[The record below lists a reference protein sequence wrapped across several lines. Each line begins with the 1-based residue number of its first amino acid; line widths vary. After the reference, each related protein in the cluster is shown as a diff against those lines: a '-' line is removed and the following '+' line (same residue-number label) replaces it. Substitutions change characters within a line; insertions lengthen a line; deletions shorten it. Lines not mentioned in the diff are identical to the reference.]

1 MAKQGLKY
9 GGLSKRDSYEG
20 LIDYLDN
27 KQEKLKLPDREA
39 KFVRDSPQYQSL
51 LNEGFLEVEKQQIH
65 QIKAEQE
72 EHAVI
77 RTANDTHET
86 AKEVRVVSSQTDKPL
101 SVPTTRAQSSQA
113 RIETK
118 TSYSQSAPASV
129 KSTGSQSTP
138 KETKS
143 TSSQSAQIFDMTLGE
158 NLTKAK
164 QEIESV
170 ENTTHQNKQQ
180 QLQNI
185 VRMVDH
191 NLKNVITPNSTIDFA
206 HSIAAKG
213 VSSLMKMGSVA
224 FRGMEQL
231 SASSSSSP
239 AGQPQYS
246 SLLLGDGRGKQDWY
260 TMNPQQLNLGD
271 KPKLI
276 PITFNPNPKV
286 PAGKSKAME
295 IDDAVTKSKP
305 KAKPKPKAMTVAEQ
319 DLFDE
324 IDKNTD
330 PKPKT
335 KAKPKPQ
342 PSTSS
347 SSKQT
352 YTAPTTPAPS
362 KQPVINK
369 ILKPKPAAP
378 TTTGTQI
385 SPSKIGI
392 QKLREELEN
401 AKNKGKLS
409 VSDTST
415 YMKHYDDWKG
425 AKKDKAKKDEHLKG
439 LRELY
444 KRVLYKK

>member
-1 MAKQGLKY
+1 MAKQGVKY
-9 GGLSKRDSYEG
+9 AGLHKRDSYEG
-20 LIDYLDN
+20 LIDYLEN

-51 LNEGFLEVEKQQIH
+51 LNEGFLEVEKQQIN

-77 RTANDTHET
+77 RTASDTNET

-101 SVPTTRAQSSQA
+101 VKQQS
-113 RIETK
+113 
-118 TSYSQSAPASV
+118 TSAGQFRSV
-129 KSTGSQSTP
+129 KYTTATQSQTTP
-138 KETKS
+138 TETKS
-143 TSSQSAQIFDMTLGE
+143 TSSQSSPQIFDMALGD

-180 QLQNI
+180 QIQNI

-191 NLKNVITPNSTIDFA
+191 NLRNVISPNATIDFA
-206 HSIAAKG
+206 HSIASKG
-213 VSSLMKMGSVA
+213 VSSLMKIGSVA

-231 SASSSSSP
+231 SASSS
-239 AGQPQYS
+239 QEPQYS
-246 SLLLGDGRGKQDWY
+246 SLLLGDGRGKQDFY
-260 TMNPQQLNLGD
+260 TMNPLQLNLGD
-271 KPKLI
+271 KPQLI
-276 PITFNPNPKV
+276 PISFNPNLKPKQ
-286 PAGKSKAME
+286 KSKAME

-305 KAKPKPKAMTVAEQ
+305 KAKPKPKSMTVAEQ

-335 KAKPKPQ
+335 KAKAKPST
-342 PSTSS
+342 STSS
-347 SSKQT
+347 SSKQP
-352 YTAPTTPAPS
+352 YTAPTTPSPA
-362 KQPVINK
+362 KQPVKNK
-369 ILKPKPAAP
+369 ILKTKPATP
-378 TTTGTQI
+378 VTTGTQI
-385 SPSKIGI
+385 PPSKIGI

-415 YMKHYDDWKG
+415 YMKHYDDWKSSKG
-425 AKKDKAKKDEHLKG
+425 DKAKKDEHLKG
-439 LRELY
+439 LRDLY
-444 KRVLYKK
+444 KQLLYKK

>member
-1 MAKQGLKY
+1 MAKQGVKY
-9 GGLSKRDSYEG
+9 AGLHKRDSYEG
-20 LIDYLDN
+20 LIDYLEN

-51 LNEGFLEVEKQQIH
+51 LNEGFLEVEKQQIN

-77 RTANDTHET
+77 RTASDTNET

-101 SVPTTRAQSSQA
+101 VKQQS
-113 RIETK
+113 
-118 TSYSQSAPASV
+118 TSAGQFRSV
-129 KSTGSQSTP
+129 KYTTATQSQTTP
-138 KETKS
+138 TETKS
-143 TSSQSAQIFDMTLGE
+143 TSSQSSPQIFDMALGD

-180 QLQNI
+180 QIQNI

-191 NLKNVITPNSTIDFA
+191 NLRNVISPNATIDFA
-206 HSIAAKG
+206 HSIASKG
-213 VSSLMKMGSVA
+213 VSSLMKIGSVA

-231 SASSSSSP
+231 SASSS
-239 AGQPQYS
+239 QEPQYS
-246 SLLLGDGRGKQDWY
+246 SLLLGDGRGKQDFY
-260 TMNPQQLNLGD
+260 TMNPLQLNLGD
-271 KPKLI
+271 KPQLI
-276 PITFNPNPKV
+276 PISLNPNLKPKQ
-286 PAGKSKAME
+286 KSKAME

-305 KAKPKPKAMTVAEQ
+305 KAKPKPKSMTVAEQ

-330 PKPKT
+330 SKPKT
-335 KAKPKPQ
+335 KAKAKPST
-342 PSTSS
+342 STSS
-347 SSKQT
+347 SSKQP
-352 YTAPTTPAPS
+352 YTAPTTPSPA
-362 KQPVINK
+362 KQPVKNK
-369 ILKPKPAAP
+369 ILKTKPATP
-378 TTTGTQI
+378 VTTGTQI
-385 SPSKIGI
+385 PPSKIGI

-415 YMKHYDDWKG
+415 YMKHYDDWKSSKG
-425 AKKDKAKKDEHLKG
+425 DKAKKDEHLKG

-444 KRVLYKK
+444 KQVLYKK

>member
-1 MAKQGLKY
+1 
-9 GGLSKRDSYEG
+9 
-20 LIDYLDN
+20 
-27 KQEKLKLPDREA
+27 
-39 KFVRDSPQYQSL
+39 

-260 TMNPQQLNLGD
+260 TMNPPQLHLGD
-271 KPKLI
+271 TPKLI
-276 PITFNPNPKV
+276 PISFNPKAKTRKTIDEEYDDLMADV
-286 PAGKSKAME
+286 GKSQ
-295 IDDAVTKSKP
+295 TKSKP
-305 KAKPKPKAMTVAEQ
+305 KAKPKPKSMTVAEQ

-369 ILKPKPAAP
+369 ILKTKPA
-378 TTTGTQI
+378 TTGTQI

>member
-1 MAKQGLKY
+1 MAKQGVKY
-9 GGLSKRDSYEG
+9 AGLHKRDSYEG
-20 LIDYLDN
+20 LIDYLEN
-27 KQEKLKLPDREA
+27 KQDKLKLPDREA

-51 LNEGFLEVEKQQIH
+51 LNEGFLEVEKQQIN

-77 RTANDTHET
+77 RTASDTNET

-101 SVPTTRAQSSQA
+101 VKQQS
-113 RIETK
+113 
-118 TSYSQSAPASV
+118 TSAGQFRSV
-129 KSTGSQSTP
+129 KYTTATQSQTTP
-138 KETKS
+138 TETKS
-143 TSSQSAQIFDMTLGE
+143 TSSQSSPQIFDMALGE

-180 QLQNI
+180 QIQNI

-191 NLKNVITPNSTIDFA
+191 NLRNVISPNATIDFA
-206 HSIAAKG
+206 HSIASKG
-213 VSSLMKMGSVA
+213 VSSLMKIGSVA

-231 SASSSSSP
+231 SASSS
-239 AGQPQYS
+239 QEPQYS
-246 SLLLGDGRGKQDWY
+246 SLLLGDGRGKQDFY
-260 TMNPQQLNLGD
+260 TMNPLQLNLGD
-271 KPKLI
+271 KPQLI
-276 PITFNPNPKV
+276 PISFNPNLKPKQ
-286 PAGKSKAME
+286 KSKAME

-305 KAKPKPKAMTVAEQ
+305 KAKPKPKSMTVAEQ

-335 KAKPKPQ
+335 KAKAKPST
-342 PSTSS
+342 STSS
-347 SSKQT
+347 SSKQP
-352 YTAPTTPAPS
+352 YTTPTTPSPA
-362 KQPVINK
+362 KQPVKNK
-369 ILKPKPAAP
+369 ILKTKPATP
-378 TTTGTQI
+378 VTTGTQI
-385 SPSKIGI
+385 PPSKIGI

-415 YMKHYDDWKG
+415 YMKHYDDWKSSKG
-425 AKKDKAKKDEHLKG
+425 DKAKKDEHLKG

-444 KRVLYKK
+444 KQLLYKK

>member
-1 MAKQGLKY
+1 MAKQGVKY
-9 GGLSKRDSYEG
+9 AGLHKRDSYEG
-20 LIDYLDN
+20 LIDYLEN

-51 LNEGFLEVEKQQIH
+51 LNEGFLEVEKQQIN

-77 RTANDTHET
+77 RTASDTNET

-101 SVPTTRAQSSQA
+101 VKQQS
-113 RIETK
+113 
-118 TSYSQSAPASV
+118 TSAGQFRSV
-129 KSTGSQSTP
+129 KYTTATQSQTTP
-138 KETKS
+138 TETKS
-143 TSSQSAQIFDMTLGE
+143 TSSQSSPQIFDMALGD

-170 ENTTHQNKQQ
+170 ENTTRQNKQQ
-180 QLQNI
+180 QVQNI

-191 NLKNVITPNSTIDFA
+191 NLRNVISPNATIDFA
-206 HSIAAKG
+206 HSIASKG
-213 VSSLMKMGSVA
+213 VSSLMKIGSVA

-231 SASSSSSP
+231 SASSS
-239 AGQPQYS
+239 QEPQYS
-246 SLLLGDGRGKQDWY
+246 SLLLGDGRGKQDFY
-260 TMNPQQLNLGD
+260 TMNPLQLNLGD
-271 KPKLI
+271 KPQLI
-276 PITFNPNPKV
+276 PISFNPNLKPKQ
-286 PAGKSKAME
+286 KSKAME

-305 KAKPKPKAMTVAEQ
+305 KAKPKPKSMTVAEQ

-335 KAKPKPQ
+335 KAKAKPST
-342 PSTSS
+342 STSS
-347 SSKQT
+347 SSKQP
-352 YTAPTTPAPS
+352 YTAPTTPSPA
-362 KQPVINK
+362 KQPVKNK
-369 ILKPKPAAP
+369 ILKTKPATP
-378 TTTGTQI
+378 VTTGTQI
-385 SPSKIGI
+385 PPSKIGI

-415 YMKHYDDWKG
+415 YMKHYDDWKSSKG
-425 AKKDKAKKDEHLKG
+425 DKAKKDEHLKG

-444 KRVLYKK
+444 KQLLYKK

>member
-1 MAKQGLKY
+1 MAKPGLKY

-20 LIDYLDN
+20 LIDYLEN
-27 KQEKLKLPDREA
+27 KQDKLKLPDREA

-51 LNEGFLEVEKQQIH
+51 LNEGFLEVEKQQIN
-65 QIKAEQE
+65 QIKSEQE

-191 NLKNVITPNSTIDFA
+191 NLRNVVSPNSTIDFA
-206 HSIAAKG
+206 HSIASKG
-213 VSSLMKMGSVA
+213 VSGLMRIGSVA

-231 SASSSSSP
+231 SASSS
-239 AGQPQYS
+239 QEPQYS
-246 SLLLGDGRGKQDWY
+246 SLLLGDGRGRQDWY

-271 KPKLI
+271 KPNLI
-276 PITFNPNPKV
+276 PISFNPNPKV
-286 PAGKSKAME
+286 PAGKSKTME

-305 KAKPKPKAMTVAEQ
+305 KGKPKPKSMTVAEQ

-330 PKPKT
+330 PKPKPKT
-335 KAKPKPQ
+335 KPKPQ
-342 PSTSS
+342 PSSSASS
-347 SSKQT
+347 SSKQP
-352 YTAPTTPAPS
+352 YTSPTTPASP
-362 KQPVINK
+362 KPPVKNK
-369 ILKPKPAAP
+369 ILKTKPATP
-378 TTTGTQI
+378 ITTGTQI
-385 SPSKIGI
+385 PPSKIGI
-392 QKLREELEN
+392 QKLKEELEN
-401 AKNKGKLS
+401 AKNKGKLN

-415 YMKHYDDWKG
+415 YMKHYDDWKSS
-425 AKKDKAKKDEHLKG
+425 KNDKAKKDEHLKG

>member
-1 MAKQGLKY
+1 MAKQGVKY
-9 GGLSKRDSYEG
+9 AGLHKRDSYEG
-20 LIDYLDN
+20 LIDYLEN
-27 KQEKLKLPDREA
+27 KQDKLKLPDREA

-51 LNEGFLEVEKQQIH
+51 LNEGFLEVEKQQIN

-77 RTANDTHET
+77 RTASDTNET

-101 SVPTTRAQSSQA
+101 VKQQS
-113 RIETK
+113 
-118 TSYSQSAPASV
+118 TSAGQFRSV
-129 KSTGSQSTP
+129 KYTTATQSQTTP
-138 KETKS
+138 TETKS
-143 TSSQSAQIFDMTLGE
+143 TSSQSSPQIFDMALGE

-180 QLQNI
+180 QIQNI

-191 NLKNVITPNSTIDFA
+191 NLRNVISPNATIDFA
-206 HSIAAKG
+206 HSIASKG
-213 VSSLMKMGSVA
+213 VSSLMKIGSVA

-231 SASSSSSP
+231 SASSS
-239 AGQPQYS
+239 QEPQYS
-246 SLLLGDGRGKQDWY
+246 SLLLGDGRGKQDFY
-260 TMNPQQLNLGD
+260 TMNPLQLNLGD
-271 KPKLI
+271 KPQLI
-276 PITFNPNPKV
+276 PISFNPNLKPKQ
-286 PAGKSKAME
+286 KSKAME

-305 KAKPKPKAMTVAEQ
+305 KAKPKPKSMTVAEQ

-335 KAKPKPQ
+335 KAKAKPST
-342 PSTSS
+342 STSS
-347 SSKQT
+347 SSKQP
-352 YTAPTTPAPS
+352 YTAPTTPSPA
-362 KQPVINK
+362 KQPVKNK
-369 ILKPKPAAP
+369 ILKTKPTTP
-378 TTTGTQI
+378 VTTGTQI
-385 SPSKIGI
+385 PPSKIGI

-415 YMKHYDDWKG
+415 YMKHYDDWKSSKG
-425 AKKDKAKKDEHLKG
+425 DKAKKDEHLKG

-444 KRVLYKK
+444 KQLLYKK

>member
-1 MAKQGLKY
+1 MAKQGVKY
-9 GGLSKRDSYEG
+9 AGLHKRDSYEG
-20 LIDYLDN
+20 LIDYLEN
-27 KQEKLKLPDREA
+27 KQDKLKLPDREA

-51 LNEGFLEVEKQQIH
+51 LNEGFLEVEKQQIN

-77 RTANDTHET
+77 RTASDTNET

-101 SVPTTRAQSSQA
+101 VKQQS
-113 RIETK
+113 
-118 TSYSQSAPASV
+118 TSAGQFRSV
-129 KSTGSQSTP
+129 KYTTATQSQTTP
-138 KETKS
+138 TETKS
-143 TSSQSAQIFDMTLGE
+143 TSSQSSPQIFDMALGD

-180 QLQNI
+180 QIQNI

-191 NLKNVITPNSTIDFA
+191 NLRNVISPNATIDFA
-206 HSIAAKG
+206 HSIASKG
-213 VSSLMKMGSVA
+213 VSSLMKIGSVA

-231 SASSSSSP
+231 SASSS
-239 AGQPQYS
+239 QEPQYS
-246 SLLLGDGRGKQDWY
+246 SLLLGDGRGKQDFY
-260 TMNPQQLNLGD
+260 TMNPLQLNLGD
-271 KPKLI
+271 KPQLI
-276 PITFNPNPKV
+276 PISFNPNLKPKQ
-286 PAGKSKAME
+286 KSKAME

-305 KAKPKPKAMTVAEQ
+305 KAKPKPKSMTVAEQ

-335 KAKPKPQ
+335 KAKAKPST
-342 PSTSS
+342 STSS
-347 SSKQT
+347 SSKQP
-352 YTAPTTPAPS
+352 YTTPTTPSPA
-362 KQPVINK
+362 KQPVKNK
-369 ILKPKPAAP
+369 ILKTKPATP
-378 TTTGTQI
+378 VTTGTQI
-385 SPSKIGI
+385 PPSKIGI

-415 YMKHYDDWKG
+415 YMKHYDDWKSSKG
-425 AKKDKAKKDEHLKG
+425 DKAKKDEHLKG
-439 LRELY
+439 LRDLY
-444 KRVLYKK
+444 KQLLYKK

>member
-1 MAKQGLKY
+1 MAKPGLKY

-51 LNEGFLEVEKQQIH
+51 LNEGFLEVEKQQIN
-65 QIKAEQE
+65 QIKSEQE

-77 RTANDTHET
+77 RTASDTNET

-101 SVPTTRAQSSQA
+101 VKPTREQSTSAGQFRNVIYTTETPSQ
-113 RIETK
+113 T
-118 TSYSQSAPASV
+118 
-129 KSTGSQSTP
+129 TP

-143 TSSQSAQIFDMTLGE
+143 ASSQSPQIFDMALGE

-191 NLKNVITPNSTIDFA
+191 NLRNVVSPNSTIDFA
-206 HSIAAKG
+206 HSIASKG
-213 VSSLMKMGSVA
+213 VSGLMRIGSVA

-231 SASSSSSP
+231 SASSS
-239 AGQPQYS
+239 QEPQYS
-246 SLLLGDGRGKQDWY
+246 SLLLGDGRGRQDWY

-271 KPKLI
+271 KAGTPKLI
-276 PITFNPNPKV
+276 PISFNPNPKV
-286 PAGKSKAME
+286 PAGKSKTME

-305 KAKPKPKAMTVAEQ
+305 KGKPKPKSMTVAEQ

-330 PKPKT
+330 PKPKPKT
-335 KAKPKPQ
+335 KPKPQ
-342 PSTSS
+342 PSSSASS
-347 SSKQT
+347 SSKQP
-352 YTAPTTPAPS
+352 YTSPTTPASP
-362 KQPVINK
+362 KPPVKNK
-369 ILKPKPAAP
+369 ILKTKPATP
-378 TTTGTQI
+378 ITTGTQI
-385 SPSKIGI
+385 PPSKIGI
-392 QKLREELEN
+392 QKLKEELEN
-401 AKNKGKLS
+401 AKNKGKLN

-415 YMKHYDDWKG
+415 YMKHYDDWKSS
-425 AKKDKAKKDEHLKG
+425 KNDKAKKDEHLKG

>member
-1 MAKQGLKY
+1 MAKQGVKY
-9 GGLSKRDSYEG
+9 AGLHKRDSYEG
-20 LIDYLDN
+20 LIDYLEN
-27 KQEKLKLPDREA
+27 KQDKLKLPDREA

-51 LNEGFLEVEKQQIH
+51 LNEGFLEVEKQQIN

-77 RTANDTHET
+77 RTASDTNET

-101 SVPTTRAQSSQA
+101 VKQQS
-113 RIETK
+113 
-118 TSYSQSAPASV
+118 TSAGQFRSV
-129 KSTGSQSTP
+129 KYTTATQSQTTP
-138 KETKS
+138 TETKS
-143 TSSQSAQIFDMTLGE
+143 TSSQSSPQIFDMALGE

-180 QLQNI
+180 QIQNI

-191 NLKNVITPNSTIDFA
+191 NLRNVISPNATIDFA
-206 HSIAAKG
+206 HSIASKG
-213 VSSLMKMGSVA
+213 VSSLMKIGSVA
-224 FRGMEQL
+224 FRGLEQL
-231 SASSSSSP
+231 SASSS
-239 AGQPQYS
+239 QEPQYS
-246 SLLLGDGRGKQDWY
+246 SLLLGDGRGKQDFY
-260 TMNPQQLNLGD
+260 TMNPLQLNLGD
-271 KPKLI
+271 KPQLI
-276 PITFNPNPKV
+276 PISFNPNLKPKQ
-286 PAGKSKAME
+286 KSKAME

-305 KAKPKPKAMTVAEQ
+305 KAKPKPKSMTVAEQ

-330 PKPKT
+330 SKPKT
-335 KAKPKPQ
+335 KAKAKPST
-342 PSTSS
+342 STSS
-347 SSKQT
+347 SSKQP
-352 YTAPTTPAPS
+352 YTAPAKPSPS

-369 ILKPKPAAP
+369 ILKTKPATHP
-378 TTTGTQI
+378 VGPTTGTQI
-385 SPSKIGI
+385 PPSKIGI

-415 YMKHYDDWKG
+415 YMKHYDDWKSSKG
-425 AKKDKAKKDEHLKG
+425 DKAKKDEHLKG

-444 KRVLYKK
+444 KQLLYKK

>member
-1 MAKQGLKY
+1 MAKQGVKY
-9 GGLSKRDSYEG
+9 AGLHKRDSYEG
-20 LIDYLDN
+20 LIDYLEN
-27 KQEKLKLPDREA
+27 KQDKLKLPDREA

-51 LNEGFLEVEKQQIH
+51 LNEGFLEVEKQQIN

-77 RTANDTHET
+77 RTASDTNET

-101 SVPTTRAQSSQA
+101 VKQQS
-113 RIETK
+113 
-118 TSYSQSAPASV
+118 TSAGQFRSV
-129 KSTGSQSTP
+129 KYTTATQSQTTP
-138 KETKS
+138 TETKS
-143 TSSQSAQIFDMTLGE
+143 TSSQSSPQIFDMALGE

-180 QLQNI
+180 QIQNI

-191 NLKNVITPNSTIDFA
+191 NLRNVISPNATIDFA
-206 HSIAAKG
+206 HSIASKG
-213 VSSLMKMGSVA
+213 VSSLMKIGSVA

-231 SASSSSSP
+231 SASSS
-239 AGQPQYS
+239 QEPQYS
-246 SLLLGDGRGKQDWY
+246 SLLLGDGRGKQDFY
-260 TMNPQQLNLGD
+260 TMNPLQLNLGD
-271 KPKLI
+271 KPQLI
-276 PITFNPNPKV
+276 PISFNPNLKPKQ
-286 PAGKSKAME
+286 KSKAME

-305 KAKPKPKAMTVAEQ
+305 KAKPKPKSMTVAEQ

-335 KAKPKPQ
+335 KAKAKPST
-342 PSTSS
+342 STSS
-347 SSKQT
+347 SSKQP
-352 YTAPTTPAPS
+352 YTAPTTPSPA
-362 KQPVINK
+362 KQPVKNK
-369 ILKPKPAAP
+369 ILKTKPATP
-378 TTTGTQI
+378 VTTGTQI
-385 SPSKIGI
+385 PPSKIGI

-415 YMKHYDDWKG
+415 YMKHYDDWKSSKG
-425 AKKDKAKKDEHLKG
+425 DKAKKDEHLKG

-444 KRVLYKK
+444 KQLLYKK

>member
-1 MAKQGLKY
+1 MAKQGVKY
-9 GGLSKRDSYEG
+9 AGLHKRDSYEG
-20 LIDYLDN
+20 LIDYLEN

-51 LNEGFLEVEKQQIH
+51 LNEGFLEVEKQQIN

-77 RTANDTHET
+77 RTASDTNET

-101 SVPTTRAQSSQA
+101 VKQQS
-113 RIETK
+113 
-118 TSYSQSAPASV
+118 TSAGQFRSV
-129 KSTGSQSTP
+129 KYTTATQSQTTP
-138 KETKS
+138 TETKS
-143 TSSQSAQIFDMTLGE
+143 TSSQSSPQIFDMALGE

-180 QLQNI
+180 QIQNI

-191 NLKNVITPNSTIDFA
+191 NLRNVISPNATIDFA
-206 HSIAAKG
+206 HSIASKG
-213 VSSLMKMGSVA
+213 VSSLMKIGSVA

-231 SASSSSSP
+231 SASSS
-239 AGQPQYS
+239 QEPQYS
-246 SLLLGDGRGKQDWY
+246 SLLLGDGRGKQDFY
-260 TMNPQQLNLGD
+260 TMNPLQLNLGD
-271 KPKLI
+271 KPQLI
-276 PITFNPNPKV
+276 PISFNPNLKPKQ
-286 PAGKSKAME
+286 KSKAME

-305 KAKPKPKAMTVAEQ
+305 KAKPKPKSMTVAEQ

-330 PKPKT
+330 SKPKT
-335 KAKPKPQ
+335 KAKAKPST
-342 PSTSS
+342 STSS
-347 SSKQT
+347 SSKQP
-352 YTAPTTPAPS
+352 YTTPTTPSPA
-362 KQPVINK
+362 KQPVKNK
-369 ILKPKPAAP
+369 ILKTKSATPV
-378 TTTGTQI
+378 TTGTQI
-385 SPSKIGI
+385 PPSKIGI

-415 YMKHYDDWKG
+415 YMKHYDDWTSSKG
-425 AKKDKAKKDEHLKG
+425 DKAKKDEHLKG

-444 KRVLYKK
+444 KQVLYKK

>member
-1 MAKQGLKY
+1 MAKQGVKY
-9 GGLSKRDSYEG
+9 AGLHKRDSYEG
-20 LIDYLDN
+20 LIDYLEN
-27 KQEKLKLPDREA
+27 KQDKLKLPDREA

-51 LNEGFLEVEKQQIH
+51 LNEGFLEVEKQQIN

-77 RTANDTHET
+77 RTASDTNET

-101 SVPTTRAQSSQA
+101 VKQQS
-113 RIETK
+113 
-118 TSYSQSAPASV
+118 TSAGQFRSV
-129 KSTGSQSTP
+129 KYTTATQSQTTP
-138 KETKS
+138 TETKS
-143 TSSQSAQIFDMTLGE
+143 TSSQSSPQIFDMALGE

-180 QLQNI
+180 QIQNI

-191 NLKNVITPNSTIDFA
+191 NLRNVISPNATIDFA
-206 HSIAAKG
+206 HSIASKG
-213 VSSLMKMGSVA
+213 VSSLMKIGSVA
-224 FRGMEQL
+224 FRGLEQL
-231 SASSSSSP
+231 SASSS
-239 AGQPQYS
+239 QEPQYS
-246 SLLLGDGRGKQDWY
+246 SLLLGDGRGKQDFY
-260 TMNPQQLNLGD
+260 TMNPLQLNLGD
-271 KPKLI
+271 KPQLI
-276 PITFNPNPKV
+276 PISFNPNLKPKQ
-286 PAGKSKAME
+286 KSKAME

-305 KAKPKPKAMTVAEQ
+305 KAKPKPKSMTVAEQ

-335 KAKPKPQ
+335 KAKAKPST
-342 PSTSS
+342 STSS
-347 SSKQT
+347 SSKQP
-352 YTAPTTPAPS
+352 YTAPTTPSPA
-362 KQPVINK
+362 KQPVKNK
-369 ILKPKPAAP
+369 ILKTKPATP
-378 TTTGTQI
+378 VTTGTQI
-385 SPSKIGI
+385 PPSKIGI

-415 YMKHYDDWKG
+415 YMKHYDDWKSSKG
-425 AKKDKAKKDEHLKG
+425 DKAKKDEHLKG

-444 KRVLYKK
+444 KQLLYKK

>member
-1 MAKQGLKY
+1 MAKQGVKY
-9 GGLSKRDSYEG
+9 AGLHKRDSYEG
-20 LIDYLDN
+20 LIDYLEN

-51 LNEGFLEVEKQQIH
+51 LNEGFLEVEKQQIN

-77 RTANDTHET
+77 RTASDTNET

-101 SVPTTRAQSSQA
+101 VKQQS
-113 RIETK
+113 
-118 TSYSQSAPASV
+118 TSAGQFRSV
-129 KSTGSQSTP
+129 KYTTATQSQTTP
-138 KETKS
+138 TETKS
-143 TSSQSAQIFDMTLGE
+143 TSSQSSPQIFDMALGE

-180 QLQNI
+180 QIQNI

-191 NLKNVITPNSTIDFA
+191 NLRNVISPNATIDFA
-206 HSIAAKG
+206 HSIASKG
-213 VSSLMKMGSVA
+213 VSSLMKIGSVA
-224 FRGMEQL
+224 FRGLEQL
-231 SASSSSSP
+231 SASSS
-239 AGQPQYS
+239 QEPQYS
-246 SLLLGDGRGKQDWY
+246 SLLLGDGRGKQDFY
-260 TMNPQQLNLGD
+260 TMNPLQLNLGD
-271 KPKLI
+271 KPQQI
-276 PITFNPNPKV
+276 PISFNPNLKPKQ
-286 PAGKSKAME
+286 KSKAME

-305 KAKPKPKAMTVAEQ
+305 KAKPKPKSMTVAEQ

-330 PKPKT
+330 SKPKT
-335 KAKPKPQ
+335 KAKAKPST
-342 PSTSS
+342 STSS
-347 SSKQT
+347 SSKQP
-352 YTAPTTPAPS
+352 YTTPTTPSPA
-362 KQPVINK
+362 KQPVQKK
-369 ILKPKPAAP
+369 ILKTKPATP
-378 TTTGTQI
+378 VTTGTQI
-385 SPSKIGI
+385 PPSKIGI

-415 YMKHYDDWKG
+415 YMKHYDDWKSSKG
-425 AKKDKAKKDEHLKG
+425 DKAKKDEHLKG

-444 KRVLYKK
+444 KQLLYKK

>member
-1 MAKQGLKY
+1 MQQFGVKYAGLH
-9 GGLSKRDSYEG
+9 KRDSYEG
-20 LIDYLDN
+20 LIDYLEN

-51 LNEGFLEVEKQQIH
+51 LNEGFLEVEKQQIN
-65 QIKAEQE
+65 QIKSEQE

-77 RTANDTHET
+77 RTASDTNET

-101 SVPTTRAQSSQA
+101 VKPTR
-113 RIETK
+113 E
-118 TSYSQSAPASV
+118 
-129 KSTGSQSTP
+129 QSTSAGQFRSVRYTTATQSQTTP
-138 KETKS
+138 TETKS
-143 TSSQSAQIFDMTLGE
+143 ASSQSPQIFDMALGE

-170 ENTTHQNKQQ
+170 ENTTHQNKRQ

-191 NLKNVITPNSTIDFA
+191 NLRNVITPDSTIDFA
-206 HSIAAKG
+206 HSIASKG
-213 VSSLMKMGSVA
+213 VSSLMKIGSVA

-231 SASSSSSP
+231 SASSS
-239 AGQPQYS
+239 QEPQYS

-271 KPKLI
+271 KPQII
-276 PITFNPNPKV
+276 PISFNPNLKPK
-286 PAGKSKAME
+286 PKSKAME

-305 KAKPKPKAMTVAEQ
+305 KAKPKPKSMTVAEQ

-342 PSTSS
+342 TSTSS
-347 SSKQT
+347 SSKQQ
-352 YTAPTTPAPS
+352 YTAPATQSTS
-362 KQPVINK
+362 KQPVQNK
-369 ILKPKPAAP
+369 ILKTKPATP
-378 TTTGTQI
+378 ITTGTQI
-385 SPSKIGI
+385 PPSKIGI
-392 QKLREELEN
+392 QKLKEELEN

-415 YMKHYDDWKG
+415 YMKHYDDWKSSKG
-425 AKKDKAKKDEHLKG
+425 DKAKKDEHLKG

-444 KRVLYKK
+444 KQVLYKK

>member
-1 MAKQGLKY
+1 MAKQGVKY
-9 GGLSKRDSYEG
+9 AGLHKRDSYEG
-20 LIDYLDN
+20 LIDYLEN
-27 KQEKLKLPDREA
+27 KQDKLKLPDREA

-51 LNEGFLEVEKQQIH
+51 LNEGFLEVEKQQIN

-77 RTANDTHET
+77 RTASDTNET

-101 SVPTTRAQSSQA
+101 VKQQS
-113 RIETK
+113 
-118 TSYSQSAPASV
+118 TSAGQFRSV
-129 KSTGSQSTP
+129 KYTTATQSQTTP
-138 KETKS
+138 TETKS
-143 TSSQSAQIFDMTLGE
+143 TSSQSSPQIFDMALGD

-180 QLQNI
+180 QIQNI

-191 NLKNVITPNSTIDFA
+191 NLRNVISPNATIDFA
-206 HSIAAKG
+206 HSIASKG
-213 VSSLMKMGSVA
+213 VSSLMKIGSVA

-231 SASSSSSP
+231 SASSS
-239 AGQPQYS
+239 QEPQYS
-246 SLLLGDGRGKQDWY
+246 SLLLGDGRGKQDFY
-260 TMNPQQLNLGD
+260 TMNPLQLNLGD
-271 KPKLI
+271 KPQLI
-276 PITFNPNPKV
+276 PISFNPNLKPKQ
-286 PAGKSKAME
+286 KSKAME

-305 KAKPKPKAMTVAEQ
+305 KAKPKPKSMTVAEQ

-335 KAKPKPQ
+335 KAKAKPST
-342 PSTSS
+342 STSS
-347 SSKQT
+347 SSKQP
-352 YTAPTTPAPS
+352 YTAPTTPSPA
-362 KQPVINK
+362 KQPVKNK
-369 ILKPKPAAP
+369 ILKTKPATP
-378 TTTGTQI
+378 VTTGTQI
-385 SPSKIGI
+385 PPSRIGI

-415 YMKHYDDWKG
+415 YMKHYDDWKSSKG
-425 AKKDKAKKDEHLKG
+425 DKAKKDEHLKG

-444 KRVLYKK
+444 KQVLYKK